1 MRLLQSIITQNV
13 DGLHQAAGNQ
23 HVIEFHGATRH
34 LCCLECD
41 WRWVNFK
48 LSESKTLPPRCQV
61 CGAILKPDVVF
72 FGEAIPKWALLEAS
86 SAAEKAKVMLV
97 VGTSANVHPAAEM
110 PVLTKRS
117 GGRVIEINLE
127 PTDLSGPVSDLTI
140 LGPADEVLS
149 EIIAACERLRG
160 GV

>member
-1 MRLLQSIITQNV
+1 MV
-13 DGLHQAAGNQ
+13 
-23 HVIEFHGATRH
+23 
-34 LCCLECD
+34 
-41 WRWVNFK
+41 
-48 LSESKTLPPRCQV
+48 
-61 CGAILKPDVVF
+61 
-72 FGEAIPKWALLEAS
+72 LLEAS

-140 LGPADEVLS
+140 LGLADEVLL